1 MDVKQIMEKQSLNTT
16 SFVANA
22 KNLPLLSGNPKI
34 LIDDSAVE
42 MFNAI
47 KNGVKIN
54 NFKGVKQETS
64 FVLLGYETPN
74 NLIYIKKCIPAMQT
88 SDVYNGSD
96 YKSWEFLDRCV
107 DMALQFHQGKPI
119 VILGHTHP
127 GIYEINSQGER
138 VQKESA
144 NCWSSADL
152 ISSYDYKIHYQDK
165 IQIADMLITPSLDI
179 NTLYLE
185 TSEGVEGF
193 YRFAEVLTFDRN
205 KECYVKEK
213 SYSDTTKP
221 FEKLDPRILEEQ
233 TYSR

>member
-1 MDVKQIMEKQSLNTT
+1 MDVKQIMLKQKLNTD
-16 SFVANA
+16 SYVPNA
-22 KNLPLLSGNPKI
+22 KDLPLLSGSPKI

-54 NFKGVKQETS
+54 NYNGIEQETS
-64 FVLLGYETPN
+64 FVLLGYETN
-74 NLIYIKKCIPAMQT
+74 NGLVYIKRCVPAMQT
-88 SDVYNGSD
+88 FDVFNGSD
-96 YKSWEFLDRCV
+96 FKSWEFLDKCV
-107 DMALQFHQGKPI
+107 NIALQYNQGKPI

-127 GIYEINSQGER
+127 ALYEINSQGKK

-144 NCWSSADL
+144 NCWSSVDL
-152 ISSYDYKIHYQDK
+152 ISSYDYKTHYQDK
-165 IQIADMLITPSLDI
+165 IQIADMLITPSLDV

-185 TSEGVEGF
+185 TNKGVEGF

-213 SYSDTTKP
+213 SYSDITKP
-221 FEKLDPRILEEQ
+221 FEKLNPQILEEQ
-233 TYSR
+233 SSI